1 MFIFNTFPQYAS
13 SIVSRR
19 QLINITQ
26 VFAANKEVINL
37 LLILIII
44 TIFQTIAISPIKSMG
59 FSNLDLI
66 IFTPGFLMVT
76 SGMAYYSSSMLNYEP
91 SKNLTYSLVV
101 VLITQF
107 LIFYFLTGK
116 IQKKFLNSPTL
127 RTKAFKDQK
136 RIIIIFACLV
146 TITLVILNSDQT
158 INYLITFNKVVEDLR
173 ENRQLLF
180 TYTYSL
186 EGTGGAKIGMFYPW
200 GGSFIPSLIVTHL
213 TVPTQIVNVIF
224 ITFISI
230 FAFYTQIYILSKNLE
245 IPFRSTSFFLLTSMT
260 LFPIHYIFQLPF
272 SVTYGIVGAIT
283 LVNVYL
289 IYNLYF
295 NKILKLLLIGLFSL
309 ILLPLHPSSI
319 LTFGILLIAIRL
331 LFLNQISQEEIRKLT
346 LNKKSL
352 FVIFFV
358 IIFSF
363 FNLIKKSDFLLVL
376 NGTLVPFLLRQPSQN
391 FLTVKVNSVLTTNPA
406 ANSSQSFEQF
416 LQEKS
421 LLNRIIGYLWQN
433 VFTLSLYTY
442 SIPVFFVIFFIIIY
456 SIKMYNKKLSYLIP
470 ITLYFLLIMSASVS
484 GIGNGVS
491 IISVITIPFYQSP
504 IRITHLGVLIYFL
517 YFARYIKDKNIVQ
530 NK

>member
-1 MFIFNTFPQYAS
+1 M
-13 SIVSRR
+13 
-19 QLINITQ
+19 
-26 VFAANKEVINL
+26 
-37 LLILIII
+37 
-44 TIFQTIAISPIKSMG
+44 
-59 FSNLDLI
+59 
-66 IFTPGFLMVT
+66 FTPGFLMVT
-76 SGMAYYSSSMLNYEP
+76 SGMAYYSNSMLNYEP

-116 IQKKFLNSPTL
+116 IQKKFLSSPILPSKT
-127 RTKAFKDQK
+127 FKYQK
-136 RIIIIFACLV
+136 RNIIIFACLV

-180 TYTYSL
+180 RYTYSL

-213 TVPTQIVNVIF
+213 TVPTQLVNVFF

-230 FAFYTQIYILSKNLE
+230 FAFYSQIYILSKNLE
-245 IPFRSTSFFLLTSMT
+245 IPFRLISFFLLASMT
-260 LFPIHYIFQLPF
+260 FFPIHYIFYLPF

-289 IYNLYF
+289 IYNMYF
-295 NKILKLLLIGLFSL
+295 NKILKIFLIGLFSL

-319 LTFGILLIAIRL
+319 VTFGILLIAIRL
-331 LFLNQISQEEIRKLT
+331 LFSNLMSEKEIRKLIIS
-346 LNKKSL
+346 KKSL

-363 FNLIKKSDFLLVL
+363 YNLIKKSDFLLVL
-376 NGTLVPFLLRQPSQN
+376 NGTLVPYLIRQPSQN
-391 FLTVKVNSVLTTNPA
+391 FLTIKANSILTTNPA

-433 VFTLSLYTY
+433 VFTLSFYTY
-442 SIPVFFVIFFIIIY
+442 SIPIFFIILFVIIY
-456 SIKMYNKKLSYLIP
+456 SIKMHNKKLSYLIP
-470 ITLYFLLIMSASVS
+470 ISIYLLLIMSASVS
-484 GIGNGVS
+484 GIGNIS
-491 IISVITIPFYQSP
+491 IISITTIPFYQSP

-517 YFARYIKDKNIVQ
+517 YFARYIKDKKLVQ

>member
-1 MFIFNTFPQYAS
+1 
-13 SIVSRR
+13 
-19 QLINITQ
+19 
-26 VFAANKEVINL
+26 
-37 LLILIII
+37 
-44 TIFQTIAISPIKSMG
+44 MG

-91 SKNLTYSLVV
+91 SKNLTYSLAV

-107 LIFYFLTGK
+107 LIFYFLTSK

-127 RTKAFKDQK
+127 PSKACKDQK

-180 TYTYSL
+180 RYTYSL

-213 TVPTQIVNVIF
+213 TVPTQLVNVFF

-230 FAFYTQIYILSKNLE
+230 FAFYSQIYILSKNLE
-245 IPFRSTSFFLLTSMT
+245 IPFRLTSFFLLTSMT
-260 LFPIHYIFQLPF
+260 FFPIHYIFYLPF

-289 IYNLYF
+289 IYNMYF
-295 NKILKLLLIGLFSL
+295 DKILKLFLVGLFSL

-319 LTFGILLIAIRL
+319 VTFGILLIAIRL
-331 LFLNQISQEEIRKLT
+331 LFLDHNSEKEIRKLT
-346 LNKKSL
+346 INKKSL

-358 IIFSF
+358 IILSF
-363 FNLIKKSDFLLVL
+363 YNLIKKSDFLFVL

-391 FLTVKVNSVLTTNPA
+391 HLTVKANSILTTNPA

-442 SIPVFFVIFFIIIY
+442 SIPVFFIILCVIIY

-470 ITLYFLLIMSASVS
+470 IIIYLFLIMSGSVS
-484 GIGNGVS
+484 GIGNNIS

-504 IRITHLGVLIYFL
+504 IRITDLGVLIYFL